1 MDITQ
6 REEKGVVVFSLNG
19 RIDND
24 GATKMEQTLQSASEA
39 GKSKMVLDLSTVQ
52 YINSAGLRVLAEFL
66 TINREKGGELYLSA
80 VNSRV
85 KRVFQIVG
93 FDNFF
98 KMFDSTVDAANA
110 F

>member
-6 REEKGVVVFSLNG
+6 REEKGVVIFSLNG

-24 GATKMEQTLQSASEA
+24 GATKMEQTLQKASDTA
-39 GKSKMVLDLSTVQ
+39 KSKMVLDLSAVQ

-66 TINREKGGELYLSA
+66 TINREKGGDLYLA
-80 VNSRV
+80 AINSRV

-98 KMFDSTVDAANA
+98 KIYESPTEAVNA